1 MLPEGDH
8 ATCVQCMHCLS
19 CETCRSCACTET
31 FTRCQACK
39 SIHCVDCDHC
49 LDFKW
54 ANGYGVQRTRAR
66 AGPASEF
73 LQWKDSKDP
82 GTGKIQKILDE
93 WNLFHFAETSFD
105 LGKRRFAFVLG
116 NDSYPTGGVFNKLSK
131 AVADSEAIADQ
142 LQRLGF
148 EVHKGGSLKDKNEM
162 DIEHEILEWSRCLPG
177 NGVALLYMSGH
188 GMELNGKQYYVPV
201 ESCTYYG
208 NTSDWRKDTIVESAQ
223 AKCVSFDWIMDRL
236 KSVLRRDGLII
247 TFWDC
252 CRENEL
258 EMRRVVRAGPAA
270 GGDSLIPGI
279 SALKTKLLLL
289 SPQDRPGHFAVSG
302 SLADCNAL
310 DGGRNAENG
319 PLTAA
324 VLKWLRDPT
333 LAALNIDHFK
343 VKEFV
348 NAEVSQL
355 TNGEQIPDWCLKSN
369 IKGTTDFCFAIGDNV

>member
-1 MLPEGDH
+1 VCNVCIAFPARPVDRVRALRLLPDARRVNRSTVLIVIIVLISNGRTVMAYRELVH
-8 ATCVQCMHCLS
+8 A
-19 CETCRSCACTET
+19 
-31 FTRCQACK
+31 QALLRNFC
-39 SIHCVDCDHC
+39 S
-49 LDFKW
+49 
-54 ANGYGVQRTRAR
+54 
-66 AGPASEF
+66 
-73 LQWKDSKDP
+73 
-82 GTGKIQKILDE
+82 GKIQRILELERFKRSWMNGICFISPKPPSTWVNDD
-93 WNLFHFAETSFD
+93 LPLSSAMTATRQVVSLLSSVKPSLTLRQSLTSF
-105 LGKRRFAFVLG
+105 
-116 NDSYPTGGVFNKLSK
+116 T
-131 AVADSEAIADQ
+131 DSEAIADQ

-148 EVHKGGSLKDKNEM
+148 EVHKGGSLKDKNKM

-310 DGGRNAENG
+310 DGERNAENG

-333 LAALNIDHFK
+333 LAALNIDHLK
-343 VKEFV
+343 VKESAHEWRT
-348 NAEVSQL
+348 NPGLVS
-355 TNGEQIPDWCLKSN
+355 
-369 IKGTTDFCFAIGDNV
+369 